1 MFSLL
6 KRYKFHLKN
15 TFLINSHN
23 LSLFLPGNTAHEDD
37 DDIFEVGNISPQDI
51 RVIADRKNSTQK
63 SKLSKQVSSFI
74 SNGNEVF

>member
-1 MFSLL
+1 VFSLL

-37 DDIFEVGNISPQDI
+37 DDIIEIGNISPQGVS
-51 RVIADRKNSTQK
+51 VIADRKNSTQK

-74 SNGNEVF
+74 SNGIQVF